1 MQMKQITLKISET
14 ETLVLNPRGVNP
26 VNGVA
31 TLASTAT
38 VPMLE
43 KRVTTSVSQPS
54 RNRKTYKVH
63 VKLQNPVECT
73 SDSKTCEPVVQS
85 TAYVDVAFSFSKV
98 STAAE
103 RAYIRQELIAYLQ
116 SDLMEDAI
124 DNLNPL
130 Y

>member
-14 ETLVLNPRGVNP
+14 ESLVLNPRGVNP
-26 VNGVA
+26 TNGVA
-31 TLASTAT
+31 TLASVAT

-54 RNRKTYKVH
+54 KNRKTYKVH

-73 SDSKTCEPVVQS
+73 ADKACEPSLVS
-85 TAYVDVAFSFSKV
+85 TAYADVAFSFSKL
-98 STAAE
+98 STVKE
-103 RAYIRQELIAYLQ
+103 RTYIRKELIAYLQ
-116 SDLMEDAI
+116 SELMEDAI